1 MIEKPTKKTIITVI
15 LTSIATIFVSFSI
28 VALILG
34 LTPERTIN
42 LLRFIAAKRFIETRY
57 VNPVDDESIID
68 GAISGLVKSLND
80 PHSVYLD
87 KNFFRQLNDQTSGS
101 FGGIGVYM
109 GFQNDMVRIISVMPG
124 SPGEK
129 VGLKANDQIL
139 AVDSTPVT
147 ELSSEEIPF
156 RIRGEAGTPV
166 TLSIR
171 RAGEDDRDY
180 QITRDVIKLK
190 TVAGRMLNEEVENSK
205 IFTSDPIGYIRIS
218 SFSENSGDEFDSM
231 YRELQKKNMK
241 ALIIDLRE
249 NPGGVLTSCVDISR
263 MLVPKGRIVSVVDKG
278 GKEEIYDSNLDEKTV
293 PLVVL
298 IDGNSAS
305 ASEILA
311 GALQD
316 TNAATLVG
324 TRSYGKGSVQV
335 VMPMFRDDGLKLT
348 IAKYYTP
355 SGRSIDGEGIQ
366 PDVEVELPPDYSS
379 DTQLDKAI
387 EIARDHFE
395 N

>member
-1 MIEKPTKKTIITVI
+1 MINKT
-15 LTSIATIFVSFSI
+15 S
-28 VALILG
+28 
-34 LTPERTIN
+34 
-42 LLRFIAAKRFIETRY
+42 
-57 VNPVDDESIID
+57 
-68 GAISGLVKSLND
+68 
-80 PHSVYLD
+80 
-87 KNFFRQLNDQTSGS
+87 
-101 FGGIGVYM
+101 
-109 GFQNDMVRIISVMPG
+109 
-124 SPGEK
+124 
-129 VGLKANDQIL
+129 
-139 AVDSTPVT
+139 
-147 ELSSEEIPF
+147 
-156 RIRGEAGTPV
+156 
-166 TLSIR
+166 
-171 RAGEDDRDY
+171 
-180 QITRDVIKLK
+180 
-190 TVAGRMLNEEVENSK
+190 
-205 IFTSDPIGYIRIS
+205 FTSDPIGYIRIS

-263 MLVPKGRIVSVVDKG
+263 MLVPKGRIVSVVDKKG
-278 GKEEIYDSNLDEKTV
+278 NEEIYDSNLDEKTV

-316 TNAATLVG
+316 TNSATLVG

-387 EIARDHFE
+387 EISRE
-395 N
+395 KIEGSVQ

>member
-15 LTSIATIFVSFSI
+15 LTSISTIFVSFSI

-87 KNFFRQLNDQTSGS
+87 KNFFRQLHDQTSGS

-129 VGLKANDQIL
+129 VGLKANDQII

-166 TLSIR
+166 TL
-171 RAGEDDRDY
+171 GE
-180 QITRDVIKLK
+180 
-190 TVAGRMLNEEVENSK
+190 
-205 IFTSDPIGYIRIS
+205 P
-218 SFSENSGDEFDSM
+218 
-231 YRELQKKNMK
+231 
-241 ALIIDLRE
+241 
-249 NPGGVLTSCVDISR
+249 
-263 MLVPKGRIVSVVDKG
+263 
-278 GKEEIYDSNLDEKTV
+278 SN
-293 PLVVL
+293 
-298 IDGNSAS
+298 
-305 ASEILA
+305 
-311 GALQD
+311 
-316 TNAATLVG
+316 
-324 TRSYGKGSVQV
+324 
-335 VMPMFRDDGLKLT
+335 
-348 IAKYYTP
+348 
-355 SGRSIDGEGIQ
+355 
-366 PDVEVELPPDYSS
+366 
-379 DTQLDKAI
+379 
-387 EIARDHFE
+387 
-395 N
+395 

>member
-1 MIEKPTKKTIITVI
+1 MLEKLNKKTVI
-15 LTSIATIFVSFSI
+15 LIITTAVATIFFTFTAI
-28 VALILG
+28 AIFLG
-34 LTPERTIN
+34 LTPNRTEN
-42 LLRFIAAKRFIETRY
+42 LLRFIMAKRFVETKY
-57 VNPVDDESIID
+57 VNHVDDDAIID
-68 GAISGLVKSLND
+68 GAISGLIKSLND

-87 KNFFRQLNDQTSGS
+87 KNFFRQLHDQTSGS

-109 GFQNDMVRIISVMPG
+109 GFQNEMVRIISVIPG

-129 VGLKANDQIL
+129 VGLKANDQII

-147 ELSSEEIPF
+147 DLSSEEIPLK
-156 RIRGEAGTPV
+156 IRGEVGTPV

-171 RAGEDDRDY
+171 RSGEEDKDY

-190 TVAGRMLNEEVENSK
+190 TVAGRMLNEEVENSR
-205 IFTSDPIGYIRIS
+205 IFTNDPIGYIRIS
-218 SFSENSGDEFDSM
+218 SFSENSGDEFDSV
-231 YRELQKKNMK
+231 YRELQQKGMK

-249 NPGGVLTSCVDISR
+249 NPGGVLTSCVEISKE
-263 MLVPKGRIVSVVDKG
+263 LVPRGRIVSVVDKAG
-278 GKEEIYDSNLDEKTV
+278 SEEIYDSDLDEKTV

-316 TNAATLVG
+316 TDAATLVG

-355 SGRSIDGEGIQ
+355 SGRSIDGEGIE

-387 EIARDHFE
+387 EIAKEKFS
-395 N
+395 